1 VRQNSLDELGCVK
14 KLLDTTEA
22 EASRGMT
29 SPQTSASPIGS
40 SDGPLIANITSVR
53 VFYDLSRVGS
63 SCDLMKVGT
72 AERVTRIRG
81 TRTMSPRSSHC
92 MLESRC
98 DRTENV
104 VSVSFARK
112 QLLEMSLCRC
122 LKEVMLYTRIKEN
135 NGR

>member
-1 VRQNSLDELGCVK
+1 VRQNPLDELGCVK

-29 SPQTSASPIGS
+29 SHTSASSTGS
-40 SDGPLIANITSVR
+40 SDGPLIADITSVR

-81 TRTMSPRSSHC
+81 TCTMSPRSSHC
-92 MLESRC
+92 MLGSRC

-104 VSVSFARK
+104 ASVSFARK
-112 QLLEMSLCRC
+112 QLLEISLCRC
-122 LKEVMLYTRIKEN
+122 LREAMLYTRIKEN